1 MRPHSRTEP
10 CLLPYGLGACTW
22 AQFESECKVCS
33 MPFDVGPPED
43 RRSGTRICNFQDLG
57 WCVVDMLQPYS
68 GQNAAL
74 SPEDAVNKLFTTVK
88 VYCSQAP

>member
-43 RRSGTRICNFQDLG
+43 RRSGGYNDRLSEGEDEDEDEEENLDFPLRRENGPCPVDTG
-57 WCVVDMLQPYS
+57 VCVNRLLARMQ
-68 GQNAAL
+68 
-74 SPEDAVNKLFTTVK
+74 F
-88 VYCSQAP
+88 

>member
-10 CLLPYGLGACTW
+10 CLLPYGLGVCTW

-43 RRSGTRICNFQDLG
+43 RRSGGYNDRLPRARTRTRTRRKTSTFRHGGKTAPAPWTQE
-57 WCVVDMLQPYS
+57 CV
-68 GQNAAL
+68 
-74 SPEDAVNKLFTTVK
+74 
-88 VYCSQAP
+88 